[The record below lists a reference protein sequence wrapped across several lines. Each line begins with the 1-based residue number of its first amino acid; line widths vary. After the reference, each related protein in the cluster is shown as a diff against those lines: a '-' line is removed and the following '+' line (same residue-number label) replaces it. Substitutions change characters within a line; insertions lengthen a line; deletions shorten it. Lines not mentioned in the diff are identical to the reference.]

1 MAVLFAAAASVAA
14 VSGVIKMCEVMSS
27 SSSSNREQVCPPTQ
41 PSPDSQGGDTWHV
54 ATCKPDSGAWAVF
67 NIARG

>member
-1 MAVLFAAAASVAA
+1 MVVLFAAAA
-14 VSGVIKMCEVMSS
+14 VSGVIKMCEVM

-54 ATCKPDSGAWAVF
+54 ATCKPDSRAWAVF

>member
-1 MAVLFAAAASVAA
+1 MAVLFAAA
-14 VSGVIKMCEVMSS
+14 VSGVIKMCDVMS

>member
-1 MAVLFAAAASVAA
+1 MAVLFAAAA
-14 VSGVIKMCEVMSS
+14 VSSVIKMCEVMS

-54 ATCKPDSGAWAVF
+54 ARVNQTAGLGQFST
-67 NIARG
+67 

>member
-1 MAVLFAAAASVAA
+1 MAVLFAAAA
-14 VSGVIKMCEVMSS
+14 VSGLIKMCDVMS

-54 ATCKPDSGAWAVF
+54 AMCKPDSEARAVF

>member
-1 MAVLFAAAASVAA
+1 MGVLFAAA
-14 VSGVIKMCEVMSS
+14 VSGVIKMWDVM
-27 SSSSNREQVCPPTQ
+27 SSNREQVCPPTQ

-54 ATCKPDSGAWAVF
+54 AMCKPDSEARAVF

>member
-1 MAVLFAAAASVAA
+1 MAVLFAAAAVAA
-14 VSGVIKMCEVMSS
+14 VSSVIKMCDEM

-67 NIARG
+67 IIARG

>member
-1 MAVLFAAAASVAA
+1 MAVLFSAAAAVAA
-14 VSGVIKMCEVMSS
+14 VSCVIKMCEVMS